1 MLKVYFTASTSF
13 AGESRSYYK
22 KIVQFIEKN
31 KGVIISGRQI
41 IDERLLEKD
50 KKLENKEIFQ
60 REKLLIDHADCI
72 IAEVTKPSH
81 GVGGEIVYALIKNK
95 PVLALVLENNKNLL
109 SPMVAGNPSENLFT
123 EFYNTDK
130 LRFVI
135 KDFLCHVVSLKKRRG
150 KLIVIDGGDGSGKTT
165 QAHLLVDYL
174 KKLKYPTKYVD
185 FPQYYN
191 SFHGNTVAKFLRGEF
206 GSIDEVS
213 PYLASL
219 SYALDRASIKQE
231 MDDFLSKGG
240 YIVANRYATSSM
252 VHQGAKFK
260 KKEEREKFL
269 KWIYELEY
277 KVNRMPK
284 ENLVLFL
291 YVPWEIGLYLTK
303 NKPIRHYLKG
313 ENADIQE
320 KDLKYRQE
328 VEKMY
333 LEMSK
338 MHSHWVKVDC
348 AMENQILPPL
358 EIHKKI
364 LTVLQSRKLLEQD
377 LKK

>member
-1 MLKVYFTASTSF
+1 MIKVYFTASTSF
-13 AGESRSYYK
+13 DGEFRSYYK

-31 KGVIISGRQI
+31 NGVVISGRQI
-41 IDERLLEKD
+41 IDEKLLEKD
-50 KKLENKEIFQ
+50 KKLEKKEIFQ
-60 REKLLIDHADCI
+60 REKLLIDEADCI

-95 PVLALVLENNKNLL
+95 PVLALVLENNNNLL
-109 SPMVAGNPSENLFT
+109 SQMVAGNPSENLFT
-123 EFYNTDK
+123 EFYNIDK
-130 LRFVI
+130 LPFVI
-135 KDFLCHVVSLKKRRG
+135 KDFLRHIESLQKRRG

-174 KKLKYPTKYVD
+174 KNLKYPTKYVD

-219 SYALDRASIKQE
+219 AYALDRASIKQE
-231 MDDFLSKGG
+231 MDDFLRKGG
-240 YIVANRYATSSM
+240 TIVANRYATSSM

-260 KKEEREKFL
+260 KSGEREKFL
-269 KWIYELEY
+269 KWLYELEY

-284 ENLVLFL
+284 EDLVIFL

-328 VEKMY
+328 VEKMF
-333 LEMSK
+333 LEMAQSYK
-338 MHSHWVKVDC
+338 HWVKVDC
-348 AMENQILPPL
+348 VIDNKILPPQD
-358 EIHKKI
+358 IHEKI
-364 LTVLQSRKLLEQD
+364 IAVLQTKKLL
-377 LKK
+377 